1 MLFHWFD
8 IITFVMIFIFIYGFV
23 FNSPFVFIQINF
35 IIKVLI
41 AIYLMYKFNDFRE
54 KIVFTTLDKK
64 ICFSAG
70 FYIFVF
76 SFADVI
82 NSYFIKLRQIL
93 FDTYTVLNKI
103 EKGLIQ

>member
-8 IITFVMIFIFIYGFV
+8 IITLLMFGIFIFGFV
-23 FNSPFVFIQINF
+23 FNVPFIFIQINF
-35 IIKVLI
+35 IIKVSI

-54 KIVFTTLDKK
+54 KITFTTLDKK

-70 FYIFVF
+70 FYIFIF

-82 NSYFIKLRQIL
+82 NSYFIYLRTIL
-93 FDTYTVLNKI
+93 FDTSLETIKLKI
-103 EKGLIQ
+103 